1 MDNAHH
7 SPPDC
12 RNHGLNVWCGL
23 HGDPDDAVPCPPSHY
38 GSEARADY
46 DRLVADN
53 AALRAEVRALTEERD
68 HLAGLVEQLE
78 YEGRPLIED
87 IDVEG
92 GVL

>member
-1 MDNAHH
+1 MNK
-7 SPPDC
+7 
-12 RNHGLNVWCGL
+12 
-23 HGDPDDAVPCPPSHY
+23 
-38 GSEARADY
+38 
-46 DRLVADN
+46 VAELIAEN

-87 IDVEG
+87 IDVKG